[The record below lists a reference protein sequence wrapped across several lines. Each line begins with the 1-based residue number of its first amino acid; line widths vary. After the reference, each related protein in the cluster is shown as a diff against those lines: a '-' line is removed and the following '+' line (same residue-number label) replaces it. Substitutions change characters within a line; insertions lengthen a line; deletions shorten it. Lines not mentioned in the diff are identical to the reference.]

1 MGVTNTST
9 QNTKGKRN
17 TQAFASK
24 ATFVDRKDGHL
35 ESMPF
40 PSLYLFALVAHHK
53 SPICIFACHKLYDC

>member
-24 ATFVDRKDGHL
+24 AIFVDRKDGHL

-40 PSLYLFALVAHHK
+40 PSLYLFALLALHK
-53 SPICIFACHKLYDC
+53 SPTCTFASHKLCDC